1 MRHSIIREFAASAAI
16 AAFALGTFCA
26 PTFAQPT
33 PQASARD
40 EEIRRLME
48 SSSNAMVPSAARTAD
63 AVLDA
68 ELKHAERPETAL
80 RVASFKR
87 NLYEALLKKGFSA
100 DQSLQIVLHT
110 PLPSSGSRN

>member
-1 MRHSIIREFAASAAI
+1 MRHHLCPALAI
-16 AAFALGTFCA
+16 ALALGALPTLSLAQTPTA
-26 PTFAQPT
+26 PL
-33 PQASARD
+33 SSRD

-68 ELKHAERPETAL
+68 ELKFAERPDTAL

-87 NLYEALLKKGFSA
+87 NLYEALVKKGFSA
-100 DQSLQIVLHT
+100 EQAMQIVLNT
-110 PLPSSGSRN
+110 PLPSSTAR

>member
-1 MRHSIIREFAASAAI
+1 MRHFCIPPALVLALAI
-16 AAFALGTFCA
+16 GVM
-26 PTFAQPT
+26 PTLSVAQTTAT
-33 PQASARD
+33 PPSSRD

-68 ELKHAERPETAL
+68 ELKLAERPDTAL

-100 DQSLQIVLHT
+100 EQSMQIVLHT
-110 PLPSSGSRN
+110 PLPSSAVR